1 MITRGPF
8 ASLEKLPS
16 KIVTCG
22 CWGKAPKMTTNVLPI
37 AVLTKCLPLSPP
49 CQTTSERKLTRSLL
63 PTKCHCGSRSKR
75 TWIGVDIPPK
85 GQQAQV
91 YLLVG
96 LGPKPKGFPL
106 LNHHRLGV
114 NRSCF
119 RSRANWTSSSS
130 ITTQVSE
137 ASGGFL
143 PNDLRK
149 SFAPWDMVQLGN
161 SCSLHRRVDGWKL
174 CIRIW

>member
-1 MITRGPF
+1 MEHSGFIY
-8 ASLEKLPS
+8 
-16 KIVTCG
+16 IY
-22 CWGKAPKMTTNVLPI
+22 I
-37 AVLTKCLPLSPP
+37 YAVKNIY
-49 CQTTSERKLTRSLL
+49 E
-63 PTKCHCGSRSKR
+63 GS
-75 TWIGVDIPPK
+75 GVDQFKYAKKRVMRNTCFWLNTKSSFNYAAKNMLMKWSYQLHCSHKLFKPLESHQQPTS
-85 GQQAQV
+85 GQVIIFHQ
-91 YLLVG
+91 
-96 LGPKPKGFPL
+96 PSFPWTKGFPL
-106 LNHHRLGV
+106 LNHHHLGV
-114 NRSCF
+114 IRSCF